1 MQKKLNVATYIKDIV
16 RRLNEAGYETYIVGG
31 AIRDLLLNRSPKDY
45 DISTAARPEQV
56 KEVFGRKRTMIIG
69 KRFRLVHLY
78 HGKEI
83 IEISTF
89 RQAPES
95 SHKRFDGK
103 IQPESQPEKMI
114 FNDNEY
120 GTAEEDAWRRDFT
133 VNALFYNP
141 EDEKI
146 IDYTGNGISDV
157 ESGTIRTIGDPL
169 LRFEEDPVRLLRALK
184 LLGQYDFRM
193 EQDTEEALFR
203 QLPLIIHASQS
214 RMTLELEKIMKG
226 VYSHKI
232 LPAFHQYGFLKFF
245 LPYLDRNWDTEAM
258 RYAIKLL
265 EYRNRRVVEGKF
277 RDSVSIAMATLA
289 LPFIEQRSGC
299 DRGALWEFQP
309 RMPGLI
315 NQVTREVFVP
325 HTLIKRLFFS
335 AERMLYL
342 QTALVNSSKIARII
356 DMAGYVHA
364 RELLMI
370 QNEAEWHSK
379 TLEQKWPEQPA
390 IQFKGGKRGS
400 RKRDNNRH
408 RNPSRPDFKTPAR

>member
-1 MQKKLNVATYIKDIV
+1 MQKKLNVASHIKDIV

-78 HGKEI
+78 HGQEI

-89 RQAPES
+89 RKAPES
-95 SHKRFDGK
+95 SQRRFDGK
-103 IQPESQPEKMI
+103 VQPESQPEKMI

-141 EDEKI
+141 ENEII
-146 IDYTGNGISDV
+146 IDHTGNGISDI
-157 ESGTIRTIGDPL
+157 ESGTIRIIGDPI

-184 LLGQYDFRM
+184 LLGQYDFRL
-193 EQDTEEALFR
+193 EQETEEALFR
-203 QLPLIIHASQS
+203 QIPLIIHASQS

-232 LPAFHQYGFLKFF
+232 LPAFQRYGFLKYF
-245 LPYLDRNWDTEAM
+245 LPYLDRNWNTEAM
-258 RYAIKLL
+258 KYALKLL
-265 EYRNRRVVEGKF
+265 EERNRRVVEGKF
-277 RDSVSIAMATLA
+277 RDSISIALATLT

-315 NQVTREVFVP
+315 NQVTREIFVP
-325 HTLIKRLFFS
+325 HTLIKRLFIS

-342 QTALVNSSKIARII
+342 QTALVNSSRIARVI
-356 DMAGYVHA
+356 DMPGYVHA

-370 QNEAEWHSK
+370 QNQAEWHSK
-379 TLEQKWPEQPA
+379 MLEQKWPEQPA
-390 IQFKGGKRGS
+390 IQFKRDRRER
-400 RKRDNNRH
+400 RKPDSNRR
-408 RNPSRPDFKTPAR
+408 RNSSRPDTKSPAI